1 MNLLLDTQIFIWA
14 FDQPAKLPSQFRSP
28 LQDPQNRLFLSVASM
43 WEMQIKT
50 QIGKMALPM
59 PVELFVQLHL
69 AGNDIQP
76 LPISAR
82 HIWTL
87 DQLPLH
93 HRDPFDRLLIAQAN
107 ADSLT
112 LVSVDS
118 TFSSYEVKR
127 L

>member
-14 FDQPAKLPSQFRSP
+14 FDQPARLPSQFRVP
-28 LQDPQNRLFLSVASM
+28 LQDPENRLFLSVASM

-59 PVELFVQLHL
+59 PVELFVQIHL
-69 AGNDIQP
+69 AGSDIQP

-82 HIWTL
+82 HIWIL

-118 TFSSYEVKR
+118 TFASYKVKR

>member
-14 FDQPAKLPSQFRSP
+14 FDQPEKLPSKYHAP
-28 LQDPQNRLFLSVASM
+28 LRDPQNRLFLSVASM

-50 QIGKMALPM
+50 QIGKMDLPL
-59 PVELFVQLHL
+59 PVELFVHLHL
-69 AGNDIQP
+69 IGNDIQP
-76 LPISAR
+76 LPINAH
-82 HIWTL
+82 HIWFL

-107 ADSLT
+107 ADNLT
-112 LVSVDS
+112 LVTADS
-118 TFSSYEVKR
+118 TFASYKVKR